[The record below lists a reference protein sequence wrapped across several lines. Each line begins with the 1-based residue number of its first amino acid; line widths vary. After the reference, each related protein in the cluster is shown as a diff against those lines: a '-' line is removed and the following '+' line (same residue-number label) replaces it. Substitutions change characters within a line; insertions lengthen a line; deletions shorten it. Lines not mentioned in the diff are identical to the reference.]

1 MGAVLQSASVEIF
14 MATETSLEPAG
25 IRTPNPDE
33 IRTSLDQVL
42 ASPEFRS
49 SQRAHDFLQYVV
61 EATLNGTASNLKERT
76 IGIDVFGRD
85 ASFEPSD
92 DSSVRVKAGDVRK
105 RLAVYY
111 ASPQGSR
118 DPIVIDLPLGSYVP
132 QFRCRDVENRTLPS
146 STLAGRSS
154 EPTSWPA
161 PKGSS
166 SFSRSR
172 LLLLIM
178 VAATAIVVGAKL
190 YSHFAVPSISP
201 SLAQFWA
208 PVFQNSS
215 PALILVAP
223 VPVYSRQKPISL
235 GAPQGTDFLEVPDQY
250 VAVGDLKA
258 EARIAEFLDRAR
270 HPARVKIGNNVG
282 FDDLR
287 QSPSVLV
294 GFSYNQWK
302 DLNRGMR
309 FTIDPDNE
317 IIFSIMENGAPS
329 KWRITLHP
337 DNPRLDEDYAIVS
350 RIFDRD
356 TGQVLVQVSGISHY
370 GTEGAAEL
378 ITDAGLLEQGLRNAP
393 DGWQKMNIQI
403 VLHVRVISGA
413 PTAPSVVATHFW

>member
-1 MGAVLQSASVEIF
+1 MVLESAPAGIF
-14 MATETSLEPAG
+14 MAIDTSSEPAG
-25 IRTPNPDE
+25 TRTPNPEE
-33 IRTSLDQVL
+33 IRASLHQVL
-42 ASPEFRS
+42 ASSEFRS
-49 SQRAHDFLQYVV
+49 SQRARDFLRYVV
-61 EATLNGTASNLKERT
+61 EATLNGTAGNLKERT

-111 ASPQGSR
+111 SSPPGSR
-118 DPIVIDLPLGSYVP
+118 DRLVIDLPLGSYAP
-132 QFRCRDVENRTLPS
+132 QFRCREVESRTLPS
-146 STLAGRSS
+146 SDSAGRSL
-154 EPTSWPA
+154 EPPTRPSS
-161 PKGSS
+161 KRES
-166 SFSRSR
+166 SFFRSR
-172 LLLLIM
+172 WLPLLGALAVAII
-178 VAATAIVVGAKL
+178 VAASL
-190 YSHFAVPSISP
+190 YSHFAVPAISP
-201 SLAQFWA
+201 PLAQFWA

-223 VPVYSRQKPISL
+223 VPVYSRQKPLSL
-235 GAPQGTDFLEVPDQY
+235 GAPQGADFLEVPDQY

-258 EARIAEFLDRAR
+258 EARIAEFLDHAR
-270 HPARVKIGNNVG
+270 HPARVKIGNNVA

-287 QSPSVLV
+287 HSPSVLV

-302 DLNRGMR
+302 DLNQGMR

-317 IIFSIMENGAPS
+317 IIFGIMENGAPS
-329 KWRITLHP
+329 KWRIALHP
-337 DNPRLDEDYAIVS
+337 DNPKLDEDYAIVS

-370 GTEGAAEL
+370 GTEGAADL
-378 ITDAGLLEQGLRNAP
+378 ITDPGLLEQGLRDAP
-393 DGWQKMNIQI
+393 VGWQKMNIQI

>member
-1 MGAVLQSASVEIF
+1 
-14 MATETSLEPAG
+14 MATDTTLGPAG
-25 IRTPNPDE
+25 TKTPGSE
-33 IRTSLDQVL
+33 EVRAALDQVL

-61 EATLNGTASNLKERT
+61 GATLNGTASNLKERT

-92 DSSVRVKAGDVRK
+92 DSTVRVKAGDVRK

-111 ASPQGSR
+111 AGPQGSR
-118 DPIVIDLPLGSYVP
+118 ERVVIDLPLGSYVP
-132 QFRCRDVENRTLPS
+132 QFRYRGVENHTLPS
-146 STLAGRSS
+146 SDSASGSAK
-154 EPTSWPA
+154 PTSSA
-161 PKGSS
+161 PKCGSL
-166 SFSRSR
+166 FFRSR
-172 LLLLIM
+172 WALLGALVI
-178 VAATAIVVGAKL
+178 VSIVSAAL
-190 YSHFAVPSISP
+190 YSHYSVPSISSP
-201 SLAQFWA
+201 LAQFWA
-208 PVFQNSS
+208 PVFRNSS

-223 VPVYSRQKPISL
+223 VPIYSRLKPL
-235 GAPQGTDFLEVPDQY
+235 GQGPLQGKDFLEVPDQF

-270 HPARVKIGNNVG
+270 SPARVKIGNNVA

-287 QSPSVLV
+287 QSPTVLV

-317 IIFSIMENGAPS
+317 TFFGITENGAPS
-329 KWRITLHP
+329 KWRIALHP
-337 DNPRLDEDYAIVS
+337 SDPKLNEDYAIVS

-370 GTEGAAEL
+370 GTEGAADL
-378 ITDAGLLEQGLRNAP
+378 ITDPGLFQQALRTAP

-403 VLHVRVISGA
+403 VLHVRVISGG
-413 PTAPSVVATHFW
+413 PTAPWVVATQFW

>member
-1 MGAVLQSASVEIF
+1 
-14 MATETSLEPAG
+14 MATDTSLGTAG

-33 IRTSLDQVL
+33 VRKALDQVV
-42 ASPEFRS
+42 ASSEFRS
-49 SQRAHDFLQYVV
+49 SQRARDFLQYVV
-61 EATLNGTASNLKERT
+61 EATLKGTAGNLKERT

-132 QFRCRDVENRTLPS
+132 QFRCREVENRSSDSAGKLPPPS
-146 STLAGRSS
+146 NWAV
-154 EPTSWPA
+154 
-161 PKGSS
+161 PKSAFP
-166 SFSRSR
+166 FSRSR
-172 LLLLIM
+172 WVLVAGAVVMVSLIG
-178 VAATAIVVGAKL
+178 ATV
-190 YSHFAVPSISP
+190 YSHFKVPSISP
-201 SLAQFWA
+201 PLAQFWA
-208 PVFQNSS
+208 PIFQNSS

-223 VPVYSRQKPISL
+223 VPVYSRQKPLSQ
-235 GAPQGTDFLEVPDQY
+235 GAPQGTDFLEVPDQF

-258 EARIAEFLDRAR
+258 EARVAEFLDRAR
-270 HPARVKIGNNVG
+270 HPARVKIGNIVG

-287 QSPSVLV
+287 QSPAVLV

-302 DLNRGMR
+302 DLNRGTR

-317 IIFSIMENGAPS
+317 TFFGITDNGSPS
-329 KWRITLHP
+329 NWRIALHP
-337 DNPRLDEDYAIVS
+337 SDPRLDEDYAIVS
-350 RIFDRD
+350 RIFHRD

-370 GTEGAAEL
+370 GTEGAADL
-378 ITDAGLLEQGLRNAP
+378 ITDAGLLQQALRNAP

-413 PTAPSVVATHFW
+413 PTTPSVVATQFW

>member
-1 MGAVLQSASVEIF
+1 MATDTTLGPAGTRTPSSVEVR
-14 MATETSLEPAG
+14 AA
-25 IRTPNPDE
+25 
-33 IRTSLDQVL
+33 LDQVL
-42 ASPEFRS
+42 ASSEFRS

-61 EATLNGTASNLKERT
+61 EATLNGTAGNLKERT

-92 DSSVRVKAGDVRK
+92 DSTVRVKAGDVRK

-111 ASPQGSR
+111 ANPQGSR
-118 DPIVIDLPLGSYVP
+118 DRVVIDLPLGSYVP
-132 QFRCRDVENRTLPS
+132 QFRYRGVDNRTLHS
-146 STLAGRSS
+146 SDSAGGLA
-154 EPTSWPA
+154 EPATSLVS
-161 PKGSS
+161 KGGPL
-166 SFSRSR
+166 FFRSR
-172 LLLLIM
+172 WALLGAVVIVSILS
-178 VAATAIVVGAKL
+178 ATL
-190 YSHFAVPSISP
+190 YSHYSVPSISSP
-201 SLAQFWA
+201 LAQFWA

-223 VPVYSRQKPISL
+223 VPIYSRLKPL
-235 GAPQGTDFLEVPDQY
+235 GQGPLQGKDFLEVPDQF

-270 HPARVKIGNNVG
+270 RPARVKIGNNVV

-287 QSPSVLV
+287 RSPAVLV

-317 IIFSIMENGAPS
+317 TFFGITENGAPS
-329 KWRITLHP
+329 KWRIALHP
-337 DNPRLDEDYAIVS
+337 DDPKLDEDYAIVS

-370 GTEGAAEL
+370 GTEGAADL
-378 ITDAGLLEQGLRNAP
+378 ITDAGLLQQAVRNAP

-413 PTAPSVVATHFW
+413 PTAPSVVATQFW